1 MIRSRILRGSAIA
14 VALFCIGVPSLSLA
28 QEHKQKSE
36 LHERMEEMDKSFKQL
51 KRTIRSE
58 AQDKQSL
65 ELLNKIEQIAVTC
78 KGMVPSKTKTEP
90 ADKQDKFVLA
100 YRKEMAH
107 LISDFC
113 AMETALLDGDHAK
126 AEQLYKKI
134 AQDKEDGHD
143 KFMEDEDNSDKKDK
157 GK

>member
-1 MIRSRILRGSAIA
+1 MMIRPRILRGAAMAI
-14 VALFCIGVPSLSLA
+14 ALFCLAAPRLSLA

-36 LHERMEEMDKSFKQL
+36 LHQHMEEMDKSFKQL

-126 AEQLYKKI
+126 AEELYKKI
-134 AQDKEDGHD
+134 ADDKENGHD
-143 KFMEDEDNSDKKDK
+143 KFMDDEDNSDKK